1 MVSFLRN
8 RNQFA
13 FLAFAAILF
22 ASVTAFADNQ
32 TYSLTTRIK
41 PTEAVFD
48 GKTYLE
54 LDSTDKLVVTATN
67 AQLYF
72 TGVSSAELYCNID
85 ISGNYGTEKTGKFR
99 MQMAA
104 NAPVNLNGT
113 VNLIGD
119 SYIGSH
125 DWKANQGVLTFN
137 SLITGDGGLIVAPG
151 YLTQVHLNNT
161 SSVNNYKG
169 NTQIGSSG
177 MYNNSSVTT
186 YPGTLVL
193 DADEQ
198 IPDVITAGSAS
209 TGNLVLNSWSDS
221 SSRLTSTLDLNGH
234 TETVNG
240 LVSSDSLSVITG
252 TSGSKL
258 RVGANNDTSTYSGN
272 LQGAMEIEKIG
283 TGTLTLTGTNSY
295 TGDTTVSGGKLELQ
309 KSFSGS
315 KINLKNGG
323 EFALGGGSSAY
334 TIWLSSSLNVDFD
347 SNGGATFNTGAR
359 SSGNAS
365 NLVNNS
371 ATTFTTNGGATNYI
385 TGTNGFNLHNA
396 ELYFNVAKGS
406 DPSGIDLV
414 VSAYLW
420 NTRGHGIVKNG
431 EGVMEI
437 TGDASYLNAYNG
449 GTTINAGTIILGE
462 NGTLGSGNVTVAE
475 GSTLEIQTQQG
486 STQTWNGGTIS
497 GSGTLKVTGDGTF
510 SITPVQMQIAN
521 DGSLVADGASVI
533 LNNSADANGNYSG
546 AEIYINNG
554 GSVTFSR
561 SGSKDQFWISNQTTI
576 TFGESGGGTFNTGG
590 NNSINLVNN
599 AQNKFVTSGGATNY
613 IVGDSGFNLH
623 SQNLTFDVAKGTDP
637 DGKDLVVSAK
647 LWNGNGVVKEGDG
660 TMVVTNGNNGYA
672 GGTTINNG
680 TLRLAENGVLGSGGV
695 AIGANGALEF
705 AYEADKTFGNAIS
718 GSGKIVKTGDNK
730 VNLNGTYTHTGDM
743 AIKAGTLSV
752 LMNGTNKNL
761 NVNKLSGAGDLELRL
776 ATGNYDTRLPN
787 LTNDGF
793 TGVISLVQEGDANG
807 NKINTN
813 SQSFEGFT
821 FKVNPGTTIFVAGA
835 EFKADV
841 WVSGG
846 GNGES
851 RGAMRIANAF
861 SGDMTVFGDTIIGV
875 DGTQTISGAIT
886 SGAASG
892 EEVVLT
898 INHTNNSGSG
908 TFSNSISD
916 GDTGSR
922 LGMTVNKGTQT
933 FSGAL
938 SYTGPTT
945 INSGAAL
952 TLTGEGVN
960 LAASRAAVVNGT
972 LNFNNY
978 SGEADM
984 QLNNL
989 SGSGA
994 INGTDKNLVL
1004 NNTDNTTYTGT
1015 INIGTG
1021 TITKDGEGTLTVQSG
1036 NGGALTAGAYTVN
1049 DGVLSVDVP
1058 GGLGNPNSIVIKDGA
1073 MLSIKFNGNNK
1084 TFDAQNLSGSG
1095 VLEVLIA
1102 NGMGNLQL
1110 TNLTT
1115 SDFKGIVSLVDN
1127 GCTDTSKLYSNGQTF
1142 DGATIVINPGTTLYT
1157 EYAEVKA
1164 DLFISGNGNSES
1176 RGSLRANSDISG
1188 NITIMGDTIIGI
1200 DNSRTFSGT
1209 IESGAA
1215 SGEEVI
1221 LAINHTN
1228 NGGSGTFSNSIS
1240 DGDTGSKLGIT
1251 INKAAHTFS
1260 GALSYTGPTTI
1271 NSGATL
1277 TLSGKDANLAASRAA
1292 TVDGTLNF
1300 ADYSGD
1306 SPMQFN
1312 NLTGANGTINGGNND
1327 LVLYND
1333 ETTLYQGK
1341 INVGGTVTKK
1351 GAGNLKLLGANNGDM
1366 VAGTFNVEAGRVD
1379 AKEFWTG
1386 NINVKNN
1393 AILSPGNSI
1402 GTLNVNGSVSA
1413 VDGTVL
1419 FEFDSY
1425 ESGSYDVLNILGDN
1439 NSFTAG
1445 ESMIELSFLNHDAEA
1460 WSNSKGSYLL
1470 VSDDGFSEGNYTSW
1484 LLSDY
1489 GGLFGLEGRSNG
1501 LYLIAGQIPPG
1512 PGPEPGSGVPE
1523 PSTWALLILGA
1534 FGLALSRRFQKRS

>member
-1 MVSFLRN
+1 MISFLRN

-85 ISGNYGTEKTGKFR
+85 ISGNYGTEKNGKFR

-221 SSRLTSTLDLNGH
+221 SSRLTSTLNLNGH

-272 LQGAMEIEKIG
+272 LQGAMQLEKIG

-347 SNGGATFNTGAR
+347 SYGGATFNTGAR

-385 TGTNGFNLHNA
+385 VGTNGFNLHNA

-414 VSAYLW
+414 VSTYLW

-431 EGVMEI
+431 EGVMKI

-449 GTTINAGTIILGE
+449 GTTINAGTLILGE
-462 NGTLGSGNVTVAE
+462 NGSLGSGNVTVAE

-497 GSGTLKVTGDGTF
+497 GAGTLNVSGSGAFT
-510 SITPVQMQIAN
+510 ITPAQMQIADN
-521 DGSLVADGASVI
+521 GKLVVDGANVT
-533 LNNSADANGNYSG
+533 LNNNAEANGNYSG
-546 AEIYINNG
+546 AEIFINNG

-561 SGSKDQFWISNQTTI
+561 SGSKDQFWLSKQTTI
-576 TFGESGGGTFNTGG
+576 TFDSNGGGTFNAGG

-599 AQNKFVTSGGATNY
+599 AQNKFVTKGGATNY

-647 LWNGNGVVKEGDG
+647 LWNGKGVVKEGAG

-672 GGTTINNG
+672 GGTSINNG

-718 GSGKIVKTGDNK
+718 GSGKIVKNGDNK
-730 VNLNGTYTHTGDM
+730 VSLSGANTFTGDVN
-743 AIKAGTLSV
+743 IQDGTLST
-752 LMNGTNKNL
+752 LINGTNKNL
-761 NVNKLSGAGDLELRL
+761 NITKLSGFGNLELRM
-776 ATGNYDTRLPN
+776 ASGSSDAKLPN
-787 LTNDGF
+787 LVNDNF
-793 TGVISLVQEGDANG
+793 TGVISLVQEGSASNT
-807 NKINTN
+807 KINTGGN
-813 SQSFEGFT
+813 TFEGFT
-821 FKVNPGTTIFVAGA
+821 FKLNPGTTIFVTN
-835 EFKADV
+835 ELKADV
-841 WVSGG
+841 LLAG
-846 GNGES
+846 GNGNSEN
-851 RGAMRIANAF
+851 RGSMRIANPVSGNLTLLDNSNIAF
-861 SGDMTVFGDTIIGV
+861 DSLQTVSGN
-875 DGTQTISGAIT
+875 IS

-892 EEVVLT
+892 QAVTLFINGKTDGTTLT
-898 INHTNNSGSG
+898 NSR
-908 TFSNSISD
+908 SNGAYTGDVSD
-916 GDTGSR
+916 GSTGSS
-922 LGMTVNKGTQT
+922 LGITVCSQTQT
-933 FSGAL
+933 FSGNL
-938 SYTGPTT
+938 SYTGATT
-945 INSGAAL
+945 INSGAAI
-952 TLTGEGVN
+952 TLTGDGAN

-1021 TITKDGEGTLTVQSG
+1021 TLTKDGEGKLTIQ
-1036 NGGALTAGAYTVN
+1036 GAAGRLTASAYTIN
-1049 DGVLSVDVP
+1049 DGVLSIESANLIGSTPSVNVAQS
-1058 GGLGNPNSIVIKDGA
+1058 GT
-1073 MLSIKFNGNNK
+1073 LSLKFDSGSATRFNA
-1084 TFDAQNLSGSG
+1084 TNLSGSG
-1095 VLEVLIA
+1095 VLELA
-1102 NGMGNLQL
+1102 LYNGTGNTYLD
-1110 TNLTT
+1110 NLNTQNFT
-1115 SDFKGIVSLVDN
+1115 GIVSLVQGGNRN
-1127 GCTDTSKLYSNGQTF
+1127 GNKLNTGGLPYEDVTF
-1142 DGATIVINPGTTLYT
+1142 IVNPDTTLFVAGPFKGDVILY
-1157 EYAEVKA
+1157 
-1164 DLFISGNGNSES
+1164 GMGNSEN
-1176 RGSLRANSDISG
+1176 RGAVRLGNTVSGDITVMTNTLIGCDWGANTTYHVEGDVFSG
-1188 NITIMGDTIIGI
+1188 AETGEVTVQLKTTGDTAIME
-1200 DNSRTFSGT
+1200 FSG
-1209 IESGAA
+1209 
-1215 SGEEVI
+1215 
-1221 LAINHTN
+1221 
-1228 NGGSGTFSNSIS
+1228 SIS
-1240 DGDTGSKLGIT
+1240 DGEAGAALGFQVLNCNT
-1251 INKAAHTFS
+1251 PHVFS
-1260 GALSYTGPTTI
+1260 GDLSYTGATTLNA
-1271 NSGATL
+1271 NSGLKL
-1277 TLSGKDANLAASRAA
+1277 TGAGANLANSRAVA
-1292 TVDGTLNF
+1292 VNGTLDF
-1300 ADYSGD
+1300 AGYTGEDA
-1306 SPMQFN
+1306 MQFN
-1312 NLTGANGTINGGNND
+1312 NLTGTNGTITGGNND
-1327 LVLYND
+1327 LILNIAEDSFYS
-1333 ETTLYQGK
+1333 GK
-1341 INVGGTVTKK
+1341 INIGTGTLTKK
-1351 GAGNLKLLGANNGDM
+1351 GEGNLKLLHSTLTKVG
-1366 VAGTFNVEAGRVD
+1366 
-1379 AKEFWTG
+1379 WTS
-1386 NINVKNN
+1386 KN
-1393 AILSPGNSI
+1393 
-1402 GTLNVNGSVSA
+1402 TLQ
-1413 VDGTVL
+1413 
-1419 FEFDSY
+1419 E
-1425 ESGSYDVLNILGDN
+1425 I
-1439 NSFTAG
+1439 
-1445 ESMIELSFLNHDAEA
+1445 
-1460 WSNSKGSYLL
+1460 
-1470 VSDDGFSEGNYTSW
+1470 
-1484 LLSDY
+1484 
-1489 GGLFGLEGRSNG
+1489 
-1501 LYLIAGQIPPG
+1501 
-1512 PGPEPGSGVPE
+1512 
-1523 PSTWALLILGA
+1523 
-1534 FGLALSRRFQKRS
+1534 LALNPLEFSRRATPLELCEPTAISLLTAERC